1 MQEQAL
7 RILEAMSGVDEGLL
21 ERSNATTRRR
31 TPVWQYGGTWAAVV
45 CAVMLC
51 ALVWKQNLLRGNM
64 SGGMFNGASGSDGDE
79 SCQMSIAEANPKDC
93 GDNINSIQADGV
105 LPSEYSGSQ
114 EGASPSVPT
123 GGEGSQNGVSPSVSP
138 GGEGSQN
145 GVSPSV
151 SPGGEGS
158 QNGVSPSVSPGGEGG
173 QEGASPSVPTGGEG
187 GQNGVSPSVSSGA
200 AGNQDKAGGQFTEE
214 FCGDSMGKVEQLTE
228 EEARAMEILGEYIPN
243 KIPKGYDFESACW
256 SEDEGALSIG
266 WSRGLDDIRLSVKQV
281 KSCDI
286 VDVNRTEL
294 YDVGRYDVP
303 YGESVPKEYLEIFN
317 DPVFAWEDM
326 GLEVI
331 QRRMRSYEDSGDT
344 GTPRGNFGILFPD
357 GVLLKFRG
365 DGTAGQIWDMFQ
377 SLGL

>member
-1 MQEQAL
+1 MNINEERKVQEQAL

-45 CAVMLC
+45 CAVMLG

-138 GGEGSQN
+138 GGEG
-145 GVSPSV
+145 
-151 SPGGEGS
+151 
-158 QNGVSPSVSPGGEGG
+158 
-173 QEGASPSVPTGGEG
+173 

-243 KIPKGYDFESACW
+243 KIPKGYDFESASW

-266 WSRGLDDIRLSVKQV
+266 WSQGLDDIRLSVKQV

-294 YDVGRYDVP
+294 YDVGLYDVP

>member
-123 GGEGSQNGVSPSVSP
+123 GGDGS
-138 GGEGSQN
+138 
-145 GVSPSV
+145 
-151 SPGGEGS
+151 
-158 QNGVSPSVSPGGEGG
+158 
-173 QEGASPSVPTGGEG
+173 
-187 GQNGVSPSVSSGA
+187 QNGVSPSVSSGA

-243 KIPKGYDFESACW
+243 KIPKGYDFESASW

-286 VDVNRTEL
+286 VDVNRMEL
-294 YDVGRYDVP
+294 YDVGLYDVP